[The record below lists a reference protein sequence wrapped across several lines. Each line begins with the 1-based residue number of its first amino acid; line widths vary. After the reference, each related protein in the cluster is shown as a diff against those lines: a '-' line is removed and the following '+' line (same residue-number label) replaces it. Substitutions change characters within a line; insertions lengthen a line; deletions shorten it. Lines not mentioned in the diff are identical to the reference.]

1 MKKDPVVLRQACVT
15 GSVKSP
21 PGGDTERIRVSE
33 PVLPSRVSTTPAR
46 AKNSA
51 MREAR

>member
-1 MKKDPVVLRQACVT
+1 MKNEPVLLRQACVT

-21 PGGDTERIRVSE
+21 PGGDTDSITVSE

-46 AKNSA
+46 AKNPA